1 MMRPESARSTVPRTI
16 LLATDGSADAA
27 LAARAAVSLAR
38 QPGTALHVVHA
49 WQLIDPA
56 DYAAIATP
64 LPPTYADDLEA
75 AAHKVLNDE
84 ARRIAR
90 LGGTVAAV
98 HCRLGRPVEVILA
111 VAEKVNA
118 ELLVLGS
125 RGHGLAHRLV
135 VGSVAEGV
143 VQLASCPVLV
153 VRGGEQAWPPALI
166 VAGADSSPEA
176 AGAVTLAGQL
186 ACALGTAFT
195 LVRALSPLPS
205 IPGET
210 PGALAERRDAAFAAA
225 EADLAAVARR
235 LAGAGEL
242 QPTVVVAATDT
253 ATLLLDTAASD
264 GPVVLAVGRRG
275 LGGWERLRLGSV
287 STKLLHAAPGSLL
300 IVPASR

>member
-1 MMRPESARSTVPRTI
+1 MQPKSARDNLPRTI
-16 LLATDGSADAA
+16 LLATDGSED
-27 LAARAAVSLAR
+27 AARAAQVTVSLAR
-38 QPGTALHVVHA
+38 HLGTALHVVHA

-56 DYAAIATP
+56 EYATLATP
-64 LPPTYADDLEA
+64 LPPTFADDLEA
-75 AAHKVLNDE
+75 AAHKVLDDE
-84 ARRIAR
+84 ARRIVG

-111 VAEKVNA
+111 VAEEINA

-125 RGHGLAHRLV
+125 RGHGLVHRLV

-143 VQLASCPVLV
+143 VQLAPCPVLV
-153 VRGGEQAWPPALI
+153 VRGGEQAWPPARI
-166 VAGADSSPEA
+166 VAGADGSPEGT
-176 AGAVTLAGQL
+176 GAVALAGRL
-186 ACALGTAFT
+186 ACKLGTALT

-225 EADLAAVARR
+225 EADLRSVARR
-235 LAGAGEL
+235 LVGAGEPR
-242 QPTVVVAATDT
+242 PTVVVAATD
-253 ATLLLDTAASD
+253 AAALLLDTATSD
-264 GPVVLAVGRRG
+264 GPVVLVVGRRG
-275 LGGWERLRLGSV
+275 LGGWQRLRLGSV

>member
-1 MMRPESARSTVPRTI
+1 MQAESGQYTVPRTI

-27 LAARAAVSLAR
+27 LAARAAVNLAR
-38 QPGTALHVVHA
+38 QPGVALHVVHA

-56 DYAAIATP
+56 EYVALVTP

-75 AAHKVLNDE
+75 AAHEVLDNE
-84 ARRIAR
+84 TRRIAG
-90 LGGTVAAV
+90 LGGTVAAA
-98 HCRLGRPVEVILA
+98 HCRLGRPVEAILA
-111 VAEKVNA
+111 VAEELNA

-125 RGHGLAHRLV
+125 RGYGLVHRLV

-153 VRGGEQAWPPALI
+153 VRGGKQAWPPARI
-166 VAGADSSPEA
+166 VAGADGSPEA
-176 AGAVTLAGQL
+176 AGAVALAGRL
-186 ACALGTAFT
+186 AGELGVALT
-195 LVRALSPLPS
+195 LVRALPPLPS
-205 IPGET
+205 IPGEL

-225 EADLAAVARR
+225 EADLASEARR
-235 LAGAGEL
+235 LASAGDL
-242 QPTVVVAATDT
+242 QPTLVVAATD
-253 ATLLLDTAASD
+253 AAALLLDTVASD